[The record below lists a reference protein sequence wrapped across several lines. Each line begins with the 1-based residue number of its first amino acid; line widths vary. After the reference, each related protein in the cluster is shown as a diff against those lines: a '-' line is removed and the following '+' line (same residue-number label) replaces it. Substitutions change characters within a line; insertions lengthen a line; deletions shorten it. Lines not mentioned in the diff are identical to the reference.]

1 MHEDKT
7 EKNLREF
14 VNHIAKLRVRVMN
27 DKKDKREKVLR
38 EFGNHIEMLKQK
50 YNIEQEDYSK
60 IIALMSEFL
69 FLLQCMIQLFV
80 FSCRAAPRI
89 IHCHAP
95 IHNLIPFAPLLII
108 YILCVTNRIQH
119 LVRIIIAE

>member
-69 FLLQCMIQLFV
+69 FLLQDIEITEELIEMIKKDLE
-80 FSCRAAPRI
+80 
-89 IHCHAP
+89 
-95 IHNLIPFAPLLII
+95 
-108 YILCVTNRIQH
+108 YITEGR
-119 LVRIIIAE
+119 EMS

>member
-1 MHEDKT
+1 MHKDKI

-14 VNHIAKLRVRVMN
+14 IDNIAELRVRVLT

-38 EFGNHIEMLKQK
+38 EFGNHIEVLKQK

-69 FLLQCMIQLFV
+69 FLLQEI
-80 FSCRAAPRI
+80 AYTEG
-89 IHCHAP
+89 
-95 IHNLIPFAPLLII
+95 LIKMVEKDLE
-108 YILCVTNRIQH
+108 Y
-119 LVRIIIAE
+119 IAEGKEIS